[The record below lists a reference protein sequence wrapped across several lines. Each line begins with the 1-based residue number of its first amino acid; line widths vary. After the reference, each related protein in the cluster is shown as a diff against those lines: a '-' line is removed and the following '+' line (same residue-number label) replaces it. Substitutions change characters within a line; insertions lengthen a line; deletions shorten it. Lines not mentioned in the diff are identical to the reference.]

1 MSLPSRTRRISD
13 ETGAAAVEFALVAA
27 LLLTLVFGIFEFG
40 RVYSELEV
48 LTSAAREGARVAAV
62 RGNAD
67 EVAEATVAA
76 ATPYDLDGTP
86 VADRTCDDSTSG
98 EQVTV
103 AWTQNFKLQVGLLP
117 PVDKDFEIAGVFR
130 CE

>member
-1 MSLPSRTRRISD
+1 MSLRITRKISD
-13 ETGAAAVEFALVAA
+13 QSGAAAVEFALVAS

-62 RGNAD
+62 RGSSD
-67 EVAEATVAA
+67 EVAEATENA
-76 ATPYDLDGTP
+76 ATPYELDDTP
-86 VADRTCDDSTSG
+86 VADRSCDDATSG

-103 AWTQNFKLQVGLLP
+103 SWTQNFKLQVGLLP
-117 PVDKDFEIAGVFR
+117 PMNKDFEIAGVFR